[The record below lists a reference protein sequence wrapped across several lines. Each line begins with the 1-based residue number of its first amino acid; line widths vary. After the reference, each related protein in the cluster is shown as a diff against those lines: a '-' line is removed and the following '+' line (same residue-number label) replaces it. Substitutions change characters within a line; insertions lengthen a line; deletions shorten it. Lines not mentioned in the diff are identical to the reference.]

1 MKFETRKIPFFVT
14 FGLGLPRWILGFG
27 HLDMPK
33 ISFEPGFP
41 RDSEAAQTAR
51 RNDQGTERGGDS
63 GDAMHSCDEPKKLMG
78 KIFLDPE
85 TNNKFAPETYDGWK
99 TTRLPFGA
107 RFIFRSRCFCC

>member
-51 RNDQGTERGGDS
+51 RNDQGTELGWIRGCAP
-63 GDAMHSCDEPKKLMG
+63 AMSQKLMG

-85 TNNKFAPETYDGWK
+85 TNNKFAPKNYDGWK
-99 TTRLPFGA
+99 TSRLPFGA
-107 RFIFRSRCFCC
+107 RFIFRCFCC